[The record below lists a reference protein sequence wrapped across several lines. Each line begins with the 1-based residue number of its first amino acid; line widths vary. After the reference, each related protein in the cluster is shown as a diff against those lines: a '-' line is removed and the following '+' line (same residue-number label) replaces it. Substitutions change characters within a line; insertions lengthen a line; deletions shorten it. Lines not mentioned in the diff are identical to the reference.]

1 MHDQILSRRLVG
13 LDLGVA
19 TAHTAHVLDQSMQ
32 VVAKRRVTPTV
43 DGFTA
48 LEAAALAG
56 APDGTRLEVVIEPT
70 GPAWLPVAVW
80 FTTRGHTVFRVSTQ
94 KASDLRKFLSRHA
107 KSNSID
113 AATLAR
119 LPLIDPG
126 GLHPVAL
133 PATVEAAALDRRVRA
148 TGRLTRQ
155 VATHKRRIIEL
166 ARQVMPTVGTA
177 LTKGLSH
184 GDLAVLERYADPRK
198 LAKTRPGRL
207 TDLIATAAHGHGDPA
222 AKAEAFR
229 TAAKE
234 ALALYGDHPAVAFD
248 VIAAEIGTEIRL
260 LRALEDERGCHET
273 AREDAYRQV
282 DPGQLAR
289 SLPGIATVGGPLLV
303 AVMGDP
309 ARFRNAAAFKAYLG
323 LAPKASETGNTD
335 RKGQKISKAGN
346 RDLRTQLQRSA
357 ETARQIDPQLAAVY
371 HDQMVNKGAVHNKA
385 LCVVAA
391 KLAERA
397 WTVLNRGTP
406 YAVCDVDGTPVDRA
420 TARQIIAERY
430 TVPEHIRRQRRS
442 TKTAGGKAPQTGQ
455 TRMKRS
461 TRRPSH
467 RTVSPTAHDHV
478 NTPAAAVT

>member
-1 MHDQILSRRLVG
+1 
-13 LDLGVA
+13 
-19 TAHTAHVLDQSMQ
+19 
-32 VVAKRRVTPTV
+32 
-43 DGFTA
+43 
-48 LEAAALAG
+48 
-56 APDGTRLEVVIEPT
+56 
-70 GPAWLPVAVW
+70 
-80 FTTRGHTVFRVSTQ
+80 
-94 KASDLRKFLSRHA
+94 
-107 KSNSID
+107 
-113 AATLAR
+113 
-119 LPLIDPG
+119 
-126 GLHPVAL
+126 
-133 PATVEAAALDRRVRA
+133 
-148 TGRLTRQ
+148 
-155 VATHKRRIIEL
+155 
-166 ARQVMPTVGTA
+166 
-177 LTKGLSH
+177 
-184 GDLAVLERYADPRK
+184 
-198 LAKTRPGRL
+198 
-207 TDLIATAAHGHGDPA
+207 
-222 AKAEAFR
+222 
-229 TAAKE
+229 
-234 ALALYGDHPAVAFD
+234 
-248 VIAAEIGTEIRL
+248 
-260 LRALEDERGCHET
+260 
-273 AREDAYRQV
+273 
-282 DPGQLAR
+282 
-289 SLPGIATVGGPLLV
+289 
-303 AVMGDP
+303 MGDP